1 MYEHTILLCE
11 IYILQSLSVYF
22 FQENLA
28 LWPSV
33 FPWWLIDRNICWMNL
48 TMLFSLRSLANN
60 KLKALPRDSF
70 IDLDSLIELWVVM
83 HVHSMCCD
91 SFFNCIKKYMIT
103 FRITSTKVVFKERL
117 EGQVFTFF
125 FNQISIFLCKWN
137 VIEGEVETYPK
148 LRITSSLFL
157 WSMGVLKKCE
167 QRLQKN
173 PNMAF

>member
-137 VIEGEVETYPK
+137 VIEEFRHFLGDFSWLWETV
-148 LRITSSLFL
+148 LRNLFCNSRVGIKYIIL
-157 WSMGVLKKCE
+157 HSV
-167 QRLQKN
+167 
-173 PNMAF
+173 